1 MPAKKR
7 RKNYRPEAVKCPTRT
22 EVLPPVGEIE
32 EIAVQAV
39 KAAVLLGVAIG
50 QLGAS
55 CLAAREWL
63 RGRR

>member
-7 RKNYRPEAVKCPTRT
+7 QKNYRLEAVKCPTDT
-22 EVLPPVGEIE
+22 ASIPPAWEIE

-55 CLAAREWL
+55 CRAAREWL
-63 RGRR
+63 RGRK